1 VITGGMLDIP
11 GNSMVAKLA
20 HISASNSFNF
30 KPKEGIS
37 RRIGV
42 VFNRQW
48 ELFFNTLGFK

>member
-11 GNSMVAKLA
+11 DNSMAAKLA

-30 KPKEGIS
+30 KPKESIS

-42 VFNRQW
+42 AFNRQW
-48 ELFFNTLGFK
+48 KLFFNTC